1 MDRGGL
7 VHISDTMYSLFA
19 AMEMETRSLLHHHA
33 ITEGIKH
40 KLTEQICK
48 NEDVLF
54 HWATIACN
62 WEENEADALLHMLVD
77 HWVTIRGY
85 SFASSYVERYK
96 QKNKKTVQK
105 SKGLRKNLL
114 N

>member
-7 VHISDTMYSLFA
+7 VHISDTMYSLFS
-19 AMEMETRSLLHHHA
+19 AMEMEMRSLLHHHV

-48 NEDVLF
+48 NDDVLF

-62 WEENEADALLHMLVD
+62 WEENEANALLHMLVD
-77 HWVTIRGY
+77 HWVTIRRY
-85 SFASSYVERYK
+85 SFASSYVESHK
-96 QKNKKTVQK
+96 QKHKNTVQK
-105 SKGLRKNLL
+105 SKGLQKNLL

>member
-1 MDRGGL
+1 MKD
-7 VHISDTMYSLFA
+7 SNY
-19 AMEMETRSLLHHHA
+19 LLHKQNLL
-33 ITEGIKH
+33 I
-40 KLTEQICK
+40 
-48 NEDVLF
+48 
-54 HWATIACN
+54 

-96 QKNKKTVQK
+96 QKQKKTVQK

-114 N
+114 IKIYSKCCLFVFEKFIIIDSIQTSQIGCNTIQTCTS

>member
-1 MDRGGL
+1 MKD
-7 VHISDTMYSLFA
+7 SNY
-19 AMEMETRSLLHHHA
+19 LLHKQNLL
-33 ITEGIKH
+33 I
-40 KLTEQICK
+40 
-48 NEDVLF
+48 
-54 HWATIACN
+54 

-96 QKNKKTVQK
+96 QKQKKTVQK